1 MARHFHLWL
10 PALRRLVLP
19 PLVEREL
26 RAGAR
31 RPLFYWLRGLL
42 ALAAGFQGYELLD
55 RFILAPP
62 RAPRAPWVT
71 APITVITGATLL
83 HQMAWLLFLTTLL
96 MSLLSADSITRE
108 RREGTLGLLLLTDLT
123 PREIVWGKMLS
134 CGLTTFF
141 VLLGAVPALMFPVLA
156 GGVNGS
162 EAALTG
168 LGLLN
173 TLFVVLAAGLWMSTV
188 FRERRYAVPA
198 TLGLVAA
205 LAFGPE
211 VLGGSYF
218 GLGAVPFFR
227 LFGLAGWMTAAHMP
241 GLFKLWFGVW
251 FIAMNALG
259 WLFLWRAG
267 ATLAAGWQDQPHK
280 QVREPEPAETWPAQ
294 APTHS
299 LQASVGREQQA
310 GGSSSPPSEER
321 VGERRHSTDLETA
334 VDGDIPRDSRV
345 NISGVS
351 ADKDGL
357 LSLPLSSKGGGGN
370 DAAPTPEPAI
380 TLARASW
387 LTDPRPWDANPIR
400 WRVERLGSAEGL
412 IWLAVALSFLAQFG
426 TLGSILNFGA
436 GSADTWGLVSFVG
449 MAVIFFSG
457 GLIAWAG
464 ARFFQDT
471 RQQQDLELLLTTPLG
486 SRHILAGQ
494 WCVLHRALAWPL
506 GVVLAVALPAGI
518 SLLYDFANG
527 YHREFWTL
535 LQPFL
540 ICVNLAFEAVALCW
554 VGMRFGLHGRN
565 AITAVAGTVAL
576 VQLLPLVLSVALMW
590 GWAWLPAHASSPAP
604 SRGRMPPI
612 ILALLF
618 FLAKNLAFI
627 LWARLRLR
635 QELRLGSRK
644 AQPDSSAHHLVLQ
657 RA

>member
-1 MARHFHLWL
+1 MARNFHRLL
-10 PALRRLVLP
+10 PALRRLALP

-26 RAGAR
+26 RSGAR
-31 RPLFYWLRGLL
+31 RPMFYWLRGLL

-55 RFILAPP
+55 RFVMAPP
-62 RAPRAPWVT
+62 PAPGMPWV
-71 APITVITGATLL
+71 APSGTFITGATLL
-83 HQMAWLLFLTTLL
+83 HQMAWLLFLATLL
-96 MSLLSADSITRE
+96 MGLVSADSITRE

-134 CGLTTFF
+134 CGLTTFL
-141 VLLGAVPALMFPVLA
+141 VLLGSLPALMFPVLA
-156 GGVNGS
+156 GGVTGS

-173 TLFVVLAAGLWMSTV
+173 TLFVVLAAGLWMSTL

-198 TLGLVAA
+198 TVGLVAA

-218 GLGAVPFFR
+218 GADAAPLFR
-227 LFGLAGWMTAAHMP
+227 LFGLGGWMTAAHMP
-241 GLFKLWFGVW
+241 FPYKLLFVVW
-251 FIAMNALG
+251 FIAMQALG
-259 WLFLWRAG
+259 WFFLWRAG
-267 ATLAAGWQDQPHK
+267 ATLAAGWQDQPHQ
-280 QVREPEPAETWPAQ
+280 QVREPEPVEAWPSQ
-294 APTHS
+294 AP
-299 LQASVGREQQA
+299 A
-310 GGSSSPPSEER
+310 PPL
-321 VGERRHSTDLETA
+321 LE
-334 VDGDIPRDSRV
+334 G
-345 NISGVS
+345 
-351 ADKDGL
+351 
-357 LSLPLSSKGGGGN
+357 
-370 DAAPTPEPAI
+370 AAPTPEPAAA
-380 TLARASW
+380 LARASW
-387 LTDPRPWDANPIR
+387 LTDPRPWDADPIR
-400 WRVERLGSAEGL
+400 WRVERLGSMEGL
-412 IWLAVALSFLAQFG
+412 LWLAVALNFLAQFG

-436 GSADTWGLVSFVG
+436 GPADTWGLVSFVG
-449 MAVIFFSG
+449 MAVILFSG

-486 SRHILAGQ
+486 SRHILGGQ
-494 WCVLHRALAWPL
+494 WCVLRRALTWPL
-506 GVVLAVALPAGI
+506 GVVLVVALPAGI

-540 ICVNLAFEAVALCW
+540 IAVNLALEAVALCW

-576 VQLLPLVLSVALMW
+576 VQLLPLALSVTLMW
-590 GWAWLPAHASSPAP
+590 GWAWLPGRLFYLAT
-604 SRGRMPPI
+604 SRAKMPPI

-627 LWARLRLR
+627 IWARLRLR
-635 QELRLGSRK
+635 HELRLGSRK
-644 AQPDSSAHHLVLQ
+644 ARTDASASRLVLQ

>member
-1 MARHFHLWL
+1 MAHSFHRLL
-10 PALRRLVLP
+10 PALRRLALP

-55 RFILAPP
+55 RFVMGPPPAPGM
-62 RAPRAPWVT
+62 PWV
-71 APITVITGATLL
+71 APSGTFITGATLL
-83 HQMAWLLFLTTLL
+83 HQMAWLLFLATLL
-96 MSLLSADSITRE
+96 MSLVSADSITRE

-134 CGLTTFF
+134 CGLTTFL
-141 VLLGAVPALMFPVLA
+141 VLLGSLPALMFPVLA
-156 GGVNGS
+156 GGVTGS

-198 TLGLVAA
+198 TLGLVGA

-218 GLGAVPFFR
+218 GADAAPLFR
-227 LFGLAGWMTAAHMP
+227 RFGLGGWMTAAHMP
-241 GLFKLWFGVW
+241 FPFKLLFVVW
-251 FIAMNALG
+251 FIVMHALG
-259 WLFLWRAG
+259 WFFLWRAG
-267 ATLAAGWQDQPHK
+267 ATLAAGWQDQPHQ
-280 QVREPEPAETWPAQ
+280 QVRAPEPAEAWPSQ
-294 APTHS
+294 AP
-299 LQASVGREQQA
+299 A
-310 GGSSSPPSEER
+310 PPL
-321 VGERRHSTDLETA
+321 LE
-334 VDGDIPRDSRV
+334 G
-345 NISGVS
+345 
-351 ADKDGL
+351 
-357 LSLPLSSKGGGGN
+357 
-370 DAAPTPEPAI
+370 AAPKPEPAAA
-380 TLARASW
+380 LARASW
-387 LTDPRPWDANPIR
+387 LTDPRPWDADPIR
-400 WRVERLGSAEGL
+400 WRMQRLGSVEGL
-412 IWLAVALSFLAQFG
+412 VWLAVALNFLAQFG

-436 GSADTWGLVSFVG
+436 GPADTWGLVSFVG
-449 MAVIFFSG
+449 MAVILFSG

-486 SRHILAGQ
+486 SRHILDGQ
-494 WCVLHRALAWPL
+494 WCVLRRALTWPL
-506 GVVLAVALPAGI
+506 SVVLVVALPAGI

-540 ICVNLAFEAVALCW
+540 IAVNLALEAVALCW

-565 AITAVAGTVAL
+565 AITAVAGTVGL
-576 VQLLPLVLSVALMW
+576 VQLLPLALSVALMW
-590 GWAWLPAHASSPAP
+590 GWAWLPGRLYYLAT
-604 SRGRMPPI
+604 SREKMPPI

-618 FLAKNLAFI
+618 FVAKNLAFI
-627 LWARLRLR
+627 IWARLRLR
-635 QELRLGSRK
+635 RELRLGSRK
-644 AQPDSSAHHLVLQ
+644 SRTDASASRLVLQ